1 MEKNVP
7 TQATKGGKRKS
18 YDCDTC
24 SKTVFSK
31 SHKRFHDEVHR
42 SARYACQSCTKTYL
56 HKRDLDLHRTKAHD
70 SRYHCTRCK
79 ESFATV
85 AQLQAHKD
93 EKHAPKEKFSCHLCP
108 LQFTLKGNLTKHL
121 IVHRGERSYVCSDCG
136 KAFLRPNAL
145 KHHVLSHRTKR
156 YQCQSCGKEFVDAR
170 NLERHL
176 KTHSK
181 LKGYKCSLCGVTSTR
196 RDNIVRHA
204 KSLHPDSDLKQI
216 VLPNSSVTGGQVEAI
231 KREAQNSAKPAPPVA
246 PVQANRISVI
256 QVVGKPK
263 ESIIQP
269 ECEPRSI
276 GDTEPRT
283 VAAKPSDVSKVVRL
297 DHLELYRKIL
307 KPATINSSSST
318 SNISSN
324 NIGSNLNANNC
335 TPSLDAGQQLPAENN
350 ACTHAA
356 HAAPSAGELATSA
369 SARPTINETGG
380 TGGAG
385 GSNGLGSI
393 NNFCE
398 VHWRKRTS
406 QHFITNSRAQ
416 SDQGIV

>member
-1 MEKNVP
+1 MEKDVAM
-7 TQATKGGKRKS
+7 QSTKCRKRKG

-31 SHKRFHDEVHR
+31 SHKRYHDEVHR
-42 SARYACQSCTKTYL
+42 SARYACQSCSKTYL
-56 HKRDLDLHRTKAHD
+56 HKRDLELHTKAHD
-70 SRYHCTRCK
+70 SRHHCTRCK

-85 AQLQAHKD
+85 AQLQTHKD

-121 IVHRGERSYVCSDCG
+121 IVHNGERSYVCDVRDCG
-136 KAFLRPNAL
+136 KAFRRPNAL
-145 KHHVLSHRTKR
+145 KHHSLSHRTKR

-216 VLPNSSVTGGQVEAI
+216 VLPNSSVTGGQMEAI

-269 ECEPRSI
+269 SEPRTIS
-276 GDTEPRT
+276 DAESRT
-283 VAAKPSDVSKVVRL
+283 VAAKPSDVSKAVRL
-297 DHLELYRKIL
+297 DHLEIYRKIL
-307 KPATINSSSST
+307 KPAANN
-318 SNISSN
+318 SNISSS
-324 NIGSNLNANNC
+324 NIGGSLNANC
-335 TPSLDAGQQLPAENN
+335 TPSLEAGQQPAENN

-356 HAAPSAGELATSA
+356 HAAYAAPSAEELATSA
-369 SARPTINETGG
+369 SVRPTINETGA
-380 TGGAG
+380 TGGA

>member
-1 MEKNVP
+1 MEKDVRS
-7 TQATKGGKRKS
+7 QATKGENRKS

-56 HKRDLDLHRTKAHD
+56 HKRDLELHRTKAHD
-70 SRYHCTRCK
+70 SRHHCTRCK
-79 ESFATV
+79 DSFATV
-85 AQLQAHKD
+85 AQLQVHKD

-121 IVHRGERSYVCSDCG
+121 IVHKGERSYVCNDCG
-136 KAFLRPNAL
+136 KGFLRPNAL
-145 KHHVLSHRTKR
+145 KHHSLSHRTKR

-204 KSLHPDSDLKQI
+204 KSLHPESDLKQI
-216 VLPNSSVTGGQVEAI
+216 VLPNGSVTGGQVEAI
-231 KREAQNSAKPAPPVA
+231 KREAQNSAKQAPPVA
-246 PVQANRISVI
+246 VVQANRISVI

-269 ECEPRSI
+269 SEIRSVSET
-276 GDTEPRT
+276 DSRT
-283 VAAKPSDVSKVVRL
+283 AITAKPSDVSKAMRL
-297 DHLELYRKIL
+297 DHLEIYRKIL
-307 KPATINSSSST
+307 KPAANNTST
-318 SNISSN
+318 SISSN
-324 NIGSNLNANNC
+324 IGGNLNANC
-335 TPSLDAGQQLPAENN
+335 TPSLEGGQLPAENN
-350 ACTHAA
+350 ACTHTT
-356 HAAPSAGELATSA
+356 HATPTAGDLATSP
-369 SARPTINETGG
+369 SARQTINETGG
-380 TGGAG
+380 TGSG

-406 QHFITNSRAQ
+406 QHFITSSRAQ

>member
-1 MEKNVP
+1 MEKDVLP
-7 TQATKGGKRKS
+7 QATKGGKRQS
-18 YDCDTC
+18 YDCGTC

-42 SARYACQSCTKTYL
+42 SARYACEVCSKTYL
-56 HKRDLDLHRTKAHD
+56 HKRDLELHSTKAHD

-79 ESFATV
+79 DSFVTV
-85 AQLQAHKD
+85 VQLQAHKD

-121 IVHRGERSYVCSDCG
+121 IVHKGERSYVCSDCG

-145 KHHVLSHRTKR
+145 KHHALSHRTKR

-216 VLPNSSVTGGQVEAI
+216 VLPNGSVTGGQVEAI

-263 ESIIQP
+263 EPIIQP
-269 ECEPRSI
+269 TERRSI
-276 GDTEPRT
+276 SDGESRT
-283 VAAKPSDVSKVVRL
+283 VTAKPPDIPNVVRP

-307 KPATINSSSST
+307 KPAANNGSSSVT
-318 SNISSN
+318 SI
-324 NIGSNLNANNC
+324 NIGGNLNANS
-335 TPSLDAGQQLPAENN
+335 TPSLEGGQLPAENN
-350 ACTHAA
+350 ACTHTPHASPTSAA
-356 HAAPSAGELATSA
+356 EHATSA
-369 SARPTINETGG
+369 STRPTINESGG
-380 TGGAG
+380 TAGGAA
-385 GSNGLGSI
+385 SNGLGSI

-416 SDQGIV
+416 SDQGII